1 MLMLTWRCNYGGA
14 VITSIGE
21 CFFYIPSGELETRS
35 PKNALNTTT
44 VEPRL
49 SGPPLSGTSIIR
61 LGSFLFNQIK

>member
-21 CFFYIPSGELETRS
+21 CFFYIPSGELEMRS

-44 VEPRL
+44 
-49 SGPPLSGTSIIR
+49 
-61 LGSFLFNQIK
+61 IKLWAHVGMDNIDNIPYNL